1 MIKEVHIFKAGKQTS
16 AQGVTREFT
25 VGDLKEI
32 ASSYR
37 PEVHEAPIRIGHED
51 NDKVP
56 AWGWVKDVKVKGDE
70 LFAEI
75 DFSPLAAEY
84 VNNGLYKKVSA
95 SFYSPDSKINPEPGK
110 WSLRH
115 VALLGAQPPAVKGLK
130 GFAYEEHSDGVL
142 DFAVTLTPDQVFDK
156 ELGPTLKRD
165 LGPLEILKE
174 KLDEARSQMIEEEK
188 GTEQQLEAPQIE
200 EVTAEEEQ
208 FGEGRVS
215 HMGMMAK
222 TKKKPMGGGK
232 MGHEGEDDNEE
243 DEDSVMSA
251 EMAGKDLPEPLKKQ
265 AAKKMAKSR
274 GISEDEAMGEKDMDY
289 MSCGSKGKKMNYE
302 ETDSTE
308 HGEATAEHDGKV
320 KGLKAP
326 APKGMSDLS
335 PETVDGEGPEASK
348 VKKNPKSGACDPECE
363 DDDKKYEEPTFE
375 ADKKKRGT
383 DHLNASDV
391 GTKET
396 EGGPGGLVRTRSTSK
411 GINLGYEEA
420 DEEDLEDDDEQH
432 VETDNNKYVDKT
444 TEPKRGKD
452 GLKGRKAQDP
462 YNDQS
467 GRGEL
472 GKAGVEGET
481 DRGMKGTAPEIK
493 GFPDGKGQDSAK
505 GSDGGEMS
513 KNYEDAY
520 KGQSSGQDEDRK
532 MTGKHAEIEGYP
544 GKYMTLG
551 SPKGGGKQ
559 IKGGKVRVMEINHS
573 ESDPIAQMMARLE
586 ELEAANARL
595 REQAE
600 YAERQANRMRLE
612 QFAEGLYESGK
623 LTDAIVA
630 QGELVEYLEGL
641 EYGTLEFAEGE
652 TAATPL
658 MKILENLPAQVC
670 YSEVAGGEPIV
681 REEDLNP
688 HERAVKLSKEENID
702 YTEALKQV
710 LFTA

>member
-32 ASSYR
+32 ASSYK
-37 PEVHEAPIRIGHED
+37 PDVHEAPIRIGHED

-56 AWGWVKDVKVKGDE
+56 AWGWVKGVKVKGDQ

-75 DFSPLAAEY
+75 DFSPMAEEY
-84 VNNGLYKKVSA
+84 IKNGLYKKVSA

-130 GFAYEEHSDGVL
+130 GFAYEESSDGVL
-142 DFAVTLTPDQVFDK
+142 DFAVTLTPDQVFDE

-188 GTEQQLEAPQIE
+188 SAEQQLMAPQ
-200 EVTAEEEQ
+200 VEEEAVVEEE
-208 FGEGRVS
+208 FGEGKMSR
-215 HMGMMAK
+215 MGAMMK
-222 TKKKPMGGGK
+222 SKKKSMAGGK
-232 MGHEGEDDNEE
+232 MGHEGDDEE
-243 DEDSVMSA
+243 DSEDVMSC
-251 EMAGKDLPEPLKKQ
+251 DSKK
-265 AAKKMAKSR
+265 KKMS
-274 GISEDEAMGEKDMDY
+274 
-289 MSCGSKGKKMNYE
+289 YE
-302 ETDSTE
+302 EPDAEE

-326 APKGMSDLS
+326 AKSLQGAEV
-335 PETVDGEGPEASK
+335 ETADGEGPAASK
-348 VKKNPKSGACDPECE
+348 VKKNAKSGACDPECE
-363 DDDKKYEEPTFE
+363 DDEKKYEEPTFE
-375 ADKKKRGT
+375 AGKKKRGT
-383 DHLNASDV
+383 DHMNASDV
-391 GTKET
+391 GAKET

-411 GINLGYEEA
+411 GINLGYEEP

-452 GLKGRKAQDP
+452 GMKGRKSQDP

-467 GRGEL
+467 GRGEV

-493 GFPDGKGQDSAK
+493 GFPNAKGTDSMK
-505 GSDGGEMS
+505 GSDKGEMA

-532 MTGKHAEIEGYP
+532 MTGKHAEMKGYP
-544 GKYMTLG
+544 DKYMTLG

-573 ESDPIAQMMARLE
+573 EADPLAAMMARLE

-612 QFAEGLYESGK
+612 QFAEGLYETGR

-658 MKILENLPAQVC
+658 MKILESLPSQVC
-670 YSEVAGGEPIV
+670 YSEVAGGDVAI
-681 REEDLNP
+681 REEDLDP
-688 HERAVKLSKEENID
+688 HQQAMKLSKEEGIE
-702 YTEALKQV
+702 YAEALKQV
-710 LFTA
+710 LFSA